1 MAGKGKQKLVPCDAG
16 CGKNVRKS
24 RMEGHLRTKHGVV
37 KGDHEGRPHV
47 ENEGRPRGDHGGD
60 HGGDHEGRPRG
71 DHEGRP
77 WGDHLEID
85 QNVVECEIVR
95 TLTCLDCKKRDTK
108 RRIKKQ
114 D

>member
-60 HGGDHEGRPRG
+60 HEGRPRG